1 MHYPVSSKLFVK
13 SACSQRA
20 ALFNTRHGAPSVFAH
35 AFQASQLASNRFAA
49 KPPQMIGT
57 FLNFIAAANIPLAA
71 ELTARLGCKIVMA
84 GYVGNPADK
93 IARRT

>member
-13 SACSQRA
+13 SACSKRA
-20 ALFNTRHGAPSVFAH
+20 ALFKARHGFPTRLKLRSV
-35 AFQASQLASNRFAA
+35 A
-49 KPPQMIGT
+49 KPPQMIGI

-84 GYVGNPADK
+84 G
-93 IARRT
+93 ILRRKPR